1 MATGNTKDEH
11 LIQWVV
17 QVSTKREIEDNA
29 NKRKIGLDDTVWSE
43 IFISIEMFEARCP
56 DMLKAL
62 FNANYARNLEISED
76 EFEFCGCVSFAKQ
89 DLFNIFKQAD
99 SAELDENGNMV
110 CLIDIVKNPSIKLM
124 KYSEYLHK
132 TVRVE
137 AIYFT
142 EIPKNLY
149 DEWNTPT

>member
-1 MATGNTKDEH
+1 MAMGNAKDEH

-17 QVSTKREIEDNA
+17 QVSTRREIEENA
-29 NKRKIGLDDTVWSE
+29 NKKKIGLDEAVWTE
-43 IFISIEMFEARCP
+43 ISISMDMFEARCP

-76 EFEFCGCVSFAKQ
+76 EYEFCGCVSFAKQ

-99 SAELDENGNMV
+99 SAELDENGNMI
-110 CLIDIVKNPSIKLM
+110 CLIDIVKNPQVKLL
-124 KYSEYLHK
+124 KFTEYLHR
-132 TVRVE
+132 TVRLE

-142 EIPKNLY
+142 EIPRVLY
-149 DEWNTPT
+149 DEWKG